1 MSWLDW
7 TIVIIPLILVYA
19 LGIYSSRYANSVADF
34 LSAGRL
40 CGRYVIAVGDI
51 ANALSIIGL
60 IAYIEVHYRT
70 GFALEFWKQMTLPLG
85 VFMELLYFQ
94 LCLPLFAYLYCGAD
108 MERIFAV
115 AH

>member
-7 TIVIIPLILVYA
+7 TIVIIPLIVVYA

-51 ANALSIIGL
+51 ANALSIINKFCNSPPL
-60 IAYIEVHYRT
+60 IIKIKLFISKIYHF
-70 GFALEFWKQMTLPLG
+70 FA
-85 VFMELLYFQ
+85 
-94 LCLPLFAYLYCGAD
+94 AA
-108 MERIFAV
+108 
-115 AH
+115 

>member
-1 MSWLDW
+1 MSWWDW
-7 TIVIIPLILVYA
+7 AVVIIPLIVVYA

-70 GFALEFWKQMTLPLG
+70 GFALEF
-85 VFMELLYFQ
+85 
-94 LCLPLFAYLYCGAD
+94 
-108 MERIFAV
+108 
-115 AH
+115 